1 MSQTAP
7 HVSTKQGSRRRV
19 IHPPLSTDSTI
30 ADSPTRPIAVPIF
43 GQRFPT
49 SHIIRYG
56 RATSKITQL
65 RDPYSN
71 KMKDRF
77 EDAYRADA
85 IVRVAINRK
94 VQFMLGKRGKT
105 ILDVA
110 KEYATEEEAKKALAD
125 VVNNEEYQKMKSWI
139 DQINRKV
146 KFHQK
151 LKSAVIQ
158 CIVGGRSALFIEKD
172 AKDYPADLKVL
183 NWQRLG
189 QVKVDVNKWIFRGV
203 QYTEFQPPNDILLAE
218 DILYFTN
225 DDYHV
230 SPNTMFYG
238 LSAIEG
244 LAHISE
250 SNRIMNEMDFKE
262 MNRSLW
268 AAFGILKFQT
278 RNDAEIQAFLH
289 DFVPGIWTATNQ
301 NVEIEVHKIA
311 TELKSL
317 LEERELNNKEILRGL
332 EIPAP
337 LMGYE
342 QVTNRSTLQW
352 ILGAWKESVLE
363 DNRTWVRD
371 MVEPQWYDT
380 LTRTYLKIESE
391 EEWFDLDVKVKQA
404 FEDIT
409 FETLEDK
416 VSALLPLFVYAN
428 LPITKLYETLNM
440 DDIVEEVKQ
449 REEEMLKRQQELQN
463 QENEQFTQQG
473 FPTQKQPGQQEGQA
487 PGINEQGRMDTVDQS
502 RPIGK
507 GKHKPI
513 PPGHNKILRK
523 YKSLA
528 GPNKI
533 FSSSVDDVDDSSPVD
548 DYRVAK
554 FAELE
559 KWQQDRANKI
569 YEQDE
574 ELFKLNRERLSASR
588 DFITN
593 LNKKLAALDLE

>member
-1 MSQTAP
+1 MSQTA
-7 HVSTKQGSRRRV
+7 STKQGSRRRV
-19 IHPPLSTDSTI
+19 VHPPTDSMVEKELEN
-30 ADSPTRPIAVPIF
+30 SPTKPIAVPVF

-56 RATSKITQL
+56 RATSKISQL

-105 ILDVA
+105 VLDVA
-110 KEYATEEEAKKALAD
+110 KEYVDKDEEKKAREK
-125 VVNNEEYQKMKSWI
+125 VVNDEEYRKMKSWI

-146 KFHQK
+146 KLHQK

-189 QVKVDVNKWIFRGV
+189 QVKVDVDKWVFRGV

-278 RNDAEIQAFLH
+278 RNDAEIQAFLR

-311 TELKSL
+311 TELRSL
-317 LEERELNNKEILRGL
+317 LDERELNNKEILRGL

-371 MVEPQWYDT
+371 MLEPQWYDT
-380 LTRTYLKIESE
+380 LVKAYLKIESE
-391 EEWFDLDVKVKQA
+391 EEWFDLDVKIKQE

-449 REEEMLKRQQELQN
+449 REEEMLRRQTELQN
-463 QENEQFTQQG
+463 EENEQFTQQG
-473 FPTQKQPGQQEGQA
+473 FPSQDKPEQPNQA
-487 PGINEQGRMDTVDQS
+487 PGIDEQGKMDTVSQS
-502 RPIGK
+502 RPTGK

-523 YKSLA
+523 YKSLS

-533 FSSSVDDVDDSSPVD
+533 FSSSVDDDDAESPVD
-548 DYRVAK
+548 DYKIAK

-559 KWQQDRANKI
+559 KWQQDRANRI